1 MDKDTILDYV
11 TETPGNTN
19 RAVLGSMLDS
29 MGGGGSSSSVIQLIF
44 DSHHQQV
51 ETNYTGAELLSMSQQ
66 QAYTPIQAYIQEE
79 DTGGTI
85 LASSVWIGE
94 ALNDYGGKIGLSL
107 IFIKKGVGNTQFSI
121 KEYYIPNDDTNIEY
135 LRKLSFES

>member
-19 RAVLGSMLDS
+19 RAVLSGMLDS
-29 MGGGGSSSSVIQLIF
+29 MSGGGSSSSVIQLIF
-44 DSHHQQV
+44 DSHRQQV
-51 ETNYTGAELLSMSQQ
+51 GTNYTGAELLSMSRQ
-66 QAYTPIQAYIQEE
+66 QAYIPIQAHIQEE
-79 DTGGTI
+79 NAGSTT

-94 ALNDYGGKIGLSL
+94 ARNDYGSKIGLSL
-107 IFIKKGVGNTQFSI
+107 IFITKGTGNVQFNA
-121 KEYYIPNDDTNIEY
+121 KEYYIPNNDTAIQY